1 MGGLHLLQN
10 PDEIYPIP
18 EIPTKIKS
26 AVSDEKL
33 VVFIGAGVSRI
44 IGCFGW
50 KELADYLV
58 DISYEKKLLNHWEQG
73 RLKNNDPRKIISIL
87 KNVLE
92 PCDYERALEE
102 SLQSE
107 AELLE
112 EFPIY
117 KHLVKLRSIYITT
130 NIDTY
135 FDSFFE
141 QSRVYIKPS
150 QFKAENVKQNTLFK
164 LHGSITEHQSVIFT
178 TQDYI
183 SHYNRNELK
192 NFLKGIFNSDYTVL
206 FVGYSVAELEI
217 LDYVLLKSDFEK
229 PQDNK
234 LKEAKHFLLLPFYK
248 SENGLLRFERSY
260 FDTLNVVTVPY
271 AIDDRGHNQ
280 LHFVVEAWEKEI
292 NISTPHLFKSYKFIE
307 DNVNDYID
315 SNASEILQL
324 IKNDDH
330 FRDHFFRRLV
340 TIKWFYP
347 LKEKGNFQPENAPS
361 PVPTGQEGYYSI
373 PEWNVLPYLERV
385 SQQVATPG
393 NEAYIDEL
401 LKIIKEVSNYRDPSG
416 QQIDNYRTWYYF
428 SKILINLPNKKI
440 TEEKINLIPTW
451 LDSRFGTSLP
461 GSEIVGK
468 LLPKFL
474 NSEKSEDWK
483 KAERIIEIVTD
494 VKWVEVPEKQR
505 GIYGKE
511 NEPRTLVEPYWLK
524 EGIEK
529 HFKRIGGVCSASAID
544 GIAKKILGI
553 FSKQYPHSYDV
564 KYEDKDYQIT
574 HSLLENGQRQISVH
588 SLKYPEDWDGFSRE
602 KVEKTPVLSFEII
615 DFENKAQFVAKV
627 KETLVEKI
635 FPNLSAE
642 FDEVLSSIYSLYDYS
657 YVWWN
662 SLNEPFEHMNI
673 EDTEKVL
680 TFILKEILAEKARA
694 DKEETGKVLE
704 KFLGRDYPYPLFKR
718 LVLFVA
724 GREWDRYKEYFFKT
738 IELEEIRVFEGSDYK
753 AELSVLLRDN
763 FVKFSSDEKRIIEK
777 IIKAGP
783 EWVHPENP
791 EKYKAYWKQ
800 QWYYLL
806 KDDPF
811 FTPLYEEQKKVTGID
826 KEDFSYKTEFKT
838 SEGFGPSPLTKE
850 EMLSLTNA
858 DLATRLKEFRSEK
871 KWEGKTVAGFAIAL
885 KEAVMTNPDKF
896 TENLSPFEDVGFI
909 YVYNIL
915 DGLKDTW
922 KENKTIDWGKV
933 FYFIVPYIKK
943 NQFWND
949 DYIVERETWLG
960 GADHQWVTGIMAE
973 LLQEGTR
980 DDSWAFPEEYFEK
993 ARDIIFT
1000 LLKEPGKEKEDIT
1013 DHVTYT
1019 LNTPCGK
1026 LITALV
1032 YLALRIARVNS
1043 KKGIKNEPRW
1053 TKEYKDKFN
1062 EMLDKKVFEAY
1073 TNLGRYLPNLAY
1085 LDRSWVNDNVEKM
1098 ISQNVS
1104 KYWEAFMDGYLSIGK
1119 VYDDLYE
1126 LMRPHY
1132 QNGLSYE
1139 FKEKRNREHL
1149 IQHICIGY
1157 LREHEKLDEPDSLF
1171 RKIIDAWKHDQIKEI
1186 IGFFWMQRDFLRGSS
1201 EENEKMKGK
1210 IIEVWRQLYRK
1221 YKGKDEKFLTQEDKK
1236 ILSSVS
1242 KLAVFLH
1249 KIDPESYE
1257 WLMLSAYYVHEDF
1270 NSSFFIEY
1278 LDELKNKGDRKET
1291 AKYIGEIYLAML
1303 EKFTPDYDQKHIRS
1317 VVEFLRDAGAQENVL
1332 KICNI
1337 YGSRG
1342 QEFLRDI
1349 YEKNRRR

>member
-1 MGGLHLLQN
+1 MVKTFISHTSSDHPFVEWLKTKLERESLGLDIFVDDESVMVGDDPQKMIDEVKRSIIFIPVLSNESVKKEFVQN
-10 PDEIYPIP
+10 ELKTAYENKTTYIFPIILKCDKENIP
-18 EIPTKIKS
+18 EVIKTEFIAFDKVEKGKIYIDF
-26 AVSDEKL
+26 SDEKEWDIHYENL
-33 VVFIGAGVSRI
+33 RKAIFNKIVEIGFLRESSKDFYQDCEHLDLITQREDPTTLEIKTVIDVYLKKEPYQGYFFSRLSNAKWLKYLKQYGYLKSNPQPTEAENSPGYFTI
-44 IGCFGW
+44 PQW
-50 KELADYLV
+50 PALDYLEKVSKQISGSEEAV
-58 DISYEKKLLNHWEQG
+58 D
-73 RLKNNDPRKIISIL
+73 D
-87 KNVLE
+87 
-92 PCDYERALEE
+92 
-102 SLQSE
+102 
-107 AELLE
+107 LLE
-112 EFPIY
+112 
-117 KHLVKLRSIYITT
+117 
-130 NIDTY
+130 
-135 FDSFFE
+135 
-141 QSRVYIKPS
+141 
-150 QFKAENVKQNTLFK
+150 
-164 LHGSITEHQSVIFT
+164 
-178 TQDYI
+178 
-183 SHYNRNELK
+183 
-192 NFLKGIFNSDYTVL
+192 
-206 FVGYSVAELEI
+206 
-217 LDYVLLKSDFEK
+217 
-229 PQDNK
+229 
-234 LKEAKHFLLLPFYK
+234 
-248 SENGLLRFERSY
+248 
-260 FDTLNVVTVPY
+260 
-271 AIDDRGHNQ
+271 
-280 LHFVVEAWEKEI
+280 
-292 NISTPHLFKSYKFIE
+292 
-307 DNVNDYID
+307 
-315 SNASEILQL
+315 
-324 IKNDDH
+324 
-330 FRDHFFRRLV
+330 
-340 TIKWFYP
+340 
-347 LKEKGNFQPENAPS
+347 
-361 PVPTGQEGYYSI
+361 
-373 PEWNVLPYLERV
+373 
-385 SQQVATPG
+385 
-393 NEAYIDEL
+393 
-401 LKIIKEVSNYRDPSG
+401 IIKSVTHLKDPVG
-416 QQIDNYRTWYYF
+416 QHIDNYRTWYYF
-428 SKILINLPNKKI
+428 VKIFLNLPNEKI
-440 TEEKINLIPTW
+440 TEEIINLIPTW
-451 LDSRFGTSLP
+451 LDSKFSTSLP

-474 NSEKSEDWK
+474 NSEKAEDWK

-494 VKWVEVPEKQR
+494 VKWIEVPEKQR

-529 HFKRIGGVCSASAID
+529 HFERIGKVCSANIVD

-564 KYEDKDYQIT
+564 KYEDKDYQVT
-574 HSLLENGQRQISVH
+574 HSLLKNGQQQISVH

-602 KVEKTPVLSFEII
+602 KVGKTFVMSFNISG
-615 DFENKAQFVAKV
+615 FENKAEFVAKV
-627 KETLVEKI
+627 KETLVKEI

-642 FDEVLSSIYSLYDYS
+642 FDEPLSSIYYLYDYS

-662 SLNEPFEHMNI
+662 SLNESFEHMNI

-680 TFILKEILAEKARA
+680 TFILKEILAAKARF
-694 DKEETGKVLE
+694 DKEGTERILE
-704 KFLGRDYPYPLFKR
+704 KFLSRKYPSPLFKR

-738 IELEEIRVFEGSDYK
+738 IKLEEVRVFEGSDYK
-753 AELSVLLRDN
+753 AEISVLLRDN
-763 FVKFSSDEKRIIEK
+763 FGKFSSDEKGIIKKIIET
-777 IIKAGP
+777 GP
-783 EWVHPENP
+783 EWFHPENP

-858 DLATRLKEFRSEK
+858 DLATRLKEFRSEN

-885 KEAVMTNPDKF
+885 KEAVMMNPAKF
-896 TENLSPFEDVGFI
+896 TENLTPFEDVGFI
-909 YVYNIL
+909 YVYKIL
-915 DGLKDTW
+915 DGLKDVW

-933 FYFIVPYIKK
+933 FDFILPYIKK
-943 NQFWND
+943 NQCWND

-960 GADHQWVTGIMAE
+960 GADHQWVTGIIAE

-980 DDSWAFPEEYFEK
+980 DDSWAFSEEYFEK
-993 ARDIIFT
+993 ARDVIFT

-1013 DHVTYT
+1013 DYVTYT
-1019 LNTPCGK
+1019 LNTPSGK

-1032 YLALRIARVNS
+1032 YLALRIARVNG
-1043 KKGIKNEPRW
+1043 KKGIKREPKW
-1053 TKEYKDKFN
+1053 DESYKNKFD
-1062 EMLDKKVFEAY
+1062 EMLGKEVIEAY
-1073 TNLGRYLPNLAY
+1073 TYLGRYLPNLSY
-1085 LDRSWVNDNVEKM
+1085 LDKSWVDNNVEKLA
-1098 ISQNVS
+1098 SES
-1104 KYWEAFMDGYLSIGK
+1104 GGRYWEAFMDGYLSIGK

-1126 LMRPHY
+1126 LMKPHY
-1132 QNGLSYE
+1132 QYGISYD

-1157 LREHEKLDEPDSLF
+1157 FRNHEKLHEPDSLF

-1186 IGFFWMQRDFLRGSS
+1186 IGFFWMQRDFLTGSS

-1221 YKGKDEKFLTQEDKK
+1221 YKGKDEKSLTQEDKK

-1242 KLAVFLH
+1242 RLAVFLH

-1270 NSSFFIEY
+1270 NSSFFIKY

-1317 VVEFLRDAGAQENVL
+1317 VVEFLRDAGAQENAL

-1349 YEKNRRR
+1349 YEKNSRA